1 MPATV
6 LHDEAFYFEGYQGKE
21 PIKLLAALKQG
32 HICELEASLEDDLY
46 LQSLVKPVFFPSI
59 DPGEREALA
68 LLKNPNFKDYE
79 CCKTHPLCEN
89 IHSSKKM
96 FTRSEIE
103 TISAKLG
110 YSVWDRIGG
119 NENCQCEW
127 KSFIVTKKQ

>member
-68 LLKNPNFKDYE
+68 LLKNPNFKDYCFCTGNALPIKLLSVLGLSDNGISLE
-79 CCKTHPLCEN
+79 KLLEKAGV
-89 IHSSKKM
+89 KKKLPRH
-96 FTRSEIE
+96 FTE
-103 TISAKLG
+103 
-110 YSVWDRIGG
+110 
-119 NENCQCEW
+119 EW
-127 KSFIVTKKQ
+127 FK